1 METIRPRWEW
11 RTFGRRFGPAEA
23 AFAALEPTGVQ
34 ESDELYLL
42 SAAGDNVKVR
52 DDLMDIKVLQ
62 ETDADG
68 LQRWTP
74 VMKAAFPLRAADA
87 VRVVEALRLPAVPHV
102 REDYTLDQFLAE
114 VVEPAGTIRVVRV
127 HKRRVRYTRGWL
139 HRRGLRGLGGGAR
152 HAHHRH
158 RGRGSGRRRW
168 PPSVASAWA
177 ATPTST
183 TRAAWRRSSMT
194 RPRATPSS
202 TWARTR

>member
-87 VRVVEALRLPAVPHV
+87 VRVVEALRLPAVPLG

-114 VVEPAGTIRVVRV
+114 VVAPAGTIRVRGGPQA
-127 HKRRVRYTRGWL
+127 TRPLHGGWL
-139 HRRGLRGLGGGAR
+139 HRRGLRGLGRGAL

-158 RGRGSGRRRW
+158 RGRGSGRRRGRR
-168 PPSVASAWA
+168 PSRRAWA

-183 TRAAWRRSSMT
+183 TRAA
-194 RPRATPSS
+194 
-202 TWARTR
+202 